1 MTKASPLPLAPTSQ
15 TTSAVSSTDDDD
27 ATTVTTAKATVAAT
41 APTKPPPPSTEDS
54 HEECVLCCYPL
65 PVNVREILYKECCG
79 EVICTGCLIA
89 QRRTLIIGTNVKKP
103 IAGSKEE
110 ELEFMTILASEQVI
124 VCPFCRA
131 KEPSNPK
138 EHLKM
143 LWERIDEYKDPKA
156 MVLLGDGYLK
166 GVHGLSKNLKK
177 SEKSYQQAYDLGDH
191 TAAYAMA
198 NLYTEEIPD
207 QARMIKYL
215 EEGVKRNNAS
225 CMNNLAVR
233 ASEFGNHEKS
243 KRLYMM
249 AARSGDEMAMN
260 NLMKKY
266 RTPGSVVSKDD
277 LATTLR
283 AHKAV
288 HDAEKSEPREYAKR
302 QRDFREKVMGTN

>member
-1 MTKASPLPLAPTSQ
+1 MAPPPPPSAIQTNSASYSN
-15 TTSAVSSTDDDD
+15 VEYD
-27 ATTVTTAKATVAAT
+27 TTAKAAT
-41 APTKPPPPSTEDS
+41 ATAAAPTESPPSPPTSAEDP
-54 HEECVLCCYPL
+54 HDECVLYCYPH
-65 PVNVREILYKECCG
+65 PVKEKESTYKPCCG
-79 EVICTGCLIA
+79 ELICRGCIIA
-89 QRRTLIIGTNVKKP
+89 QHRTLIIGTNVKKP
-103 IAGSKEE
+103 MKGSKEE